1 MTSVGKD
8 NFLDFAKLW
17 RNSMLIITELSASS
31 SLILRSLSRQN
42 LKVQCFAAIISVCE
56 SH

>member
-42 LKVQCFAAIISVCE
+42 LKVQCFEAIISVCE